1 MVFENEARVGV
12 IEAINFYVIMAA
24 IEFLGSC
31 SVALH

>member
-12 IEAINFYVIMAA
+12 IEAVNFYVIMAA
-24 IEFLGSC
+24 IEFLAC